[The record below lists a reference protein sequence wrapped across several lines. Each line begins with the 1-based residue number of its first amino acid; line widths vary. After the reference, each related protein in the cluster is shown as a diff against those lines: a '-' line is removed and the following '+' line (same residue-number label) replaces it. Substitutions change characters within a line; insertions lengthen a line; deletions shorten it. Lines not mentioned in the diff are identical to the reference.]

1 MKLMEAKKAQVGNL
15 QGFILA
21 IVSVAVILAVGL
33 IVLGELRTSIDTDGA
48 CAENISACGV
58 AGYNST
64 TSVIDKLG
72 TVPTWIGIII
82 TVSLAF
88 IVLGYFFMKR

>member
-1 MKLMEAKKAQVGNL
+1 MKLMKRGQVGNL

-21 IVSVAVILAVGL
+21 IVSVAIVLAVGL
-33 IVLGELRTSIDTDGA
+33 IVLGELQSGADTTAACNQTS
-48 CAENISACGV
+48 GV
-58 AGYNST
+58 GCNQAWNST
-64 TSVIDKLG
+64 GTIITKLA

-88 IVLGYFFMKR
+88 IVLGYFFMRRG

>member
-1 MKLMEAKKAQVGNL
+1 MKLMKKAQVGNL

-21 IVSVAVILAVGL
+21 IVSIAVILAVGL
-33 IVLGELRTSIDTDGA
+33 IVLGELKS
-48 CAENISACGV
+48 
-58 AGYNST
+58 ST
-64 TSVIDKLG
+64 TVNSSEYNATGTVITKLA

-88 IVLGYFFMKR
+88 IVLGYFFSKRG

>member
-1 MKLMEAKKAQVGNL
+1 MKLMEAKKGQVGNL

-33 IVLGELRTSIDTDGA
+33 IVLGELQ
-48 CAENISACGV
+48 
-58 AGYNST
+58 NST
-64 TSVIDKLG
+64 TADTAEYNATGSIITKLG

-88 IVLGYFFMKR
+88 IVLGYFFMKGR

>member
-1 MKLMEAKKAQVGNL
+1 MKMMKRGQVGNL

-33 IVLGELRTSIDTDGA
+33 IVLGELQS
-48 CAENISACGV
+48 
-58 AGYNST
+58 ST
-64 TSVIDKLG
+64 TANTAEYNATGTVITKLA

-88 IVLGYFFMKR
+88 IVLGYFFMRGR